1 MDSRSYLQ
9 QHARKL
15 DLYLYEYLF
24 GGASPQ
30 PIFSE
35 LATYQNADG
44 GFGKALEPDMRL
56 PDSSALATV
65 VAFQYLSHLPV
76 SPEDGMVSQAIR
88 YLMDSYDDATT
99 GWTNIP
105 PAADQFPRA
114 PWWNYDSAQTWAE
127 WGNPSAEILG
137 YLLQYA
143 DLVHDDG
150 FLQRLTEQAVRRLH
164 EMDEPEPHEVKCYI
178 RLHGLAHAELQRQ
191 LHGPLAQ
198 HIKRA
203 AITNPNEWQGYVA
216 TPLTFIW
223 SLDSPFAGVFDEQ
236 LLLEDAARLRRQCI
250 DNTHWEPTWEWGQC
264 DEDWATARLEWSG
277 KLTVEN
283 LRLLSAFGLAIP

>member
-1 MDSRSYLQ
+1 MDIRSYLQ
-9 QHARKL
+9 QYARKL

-56 PDSSALATV
+56 RDSSALATV

-76 SPEDGMVSQAIR
+76 SPEDGMVGQAIR
-88 YLMDSYDDATT
+88 YLMDSYDDART

-137 YLLQYA
+137 YLL
-143 DLVHDDG
+143 
-150 FLQRLTEQAVRRLH
+150 
-164 EMDEPEPHEVKCYI
+164 
-178 RLHGLAHAELQRQ
+178 
-191 LHGPLAQ
+191 
-198 HIKRA
+198 
-203 AITNPNEWQGYVA
+203 
-216 TPLTFIW
+216 
-223 SLDSPFAGVFDEQ
+223 
-236 LLLEDAARLRRQCI
+236 
-250 DNTHWEPTWEWGQC
+250 
-264 DEDWATARLEWSG
+264 
-277 KLTVEN
+277 
-283 LRLLSAFGLAIP
+283 